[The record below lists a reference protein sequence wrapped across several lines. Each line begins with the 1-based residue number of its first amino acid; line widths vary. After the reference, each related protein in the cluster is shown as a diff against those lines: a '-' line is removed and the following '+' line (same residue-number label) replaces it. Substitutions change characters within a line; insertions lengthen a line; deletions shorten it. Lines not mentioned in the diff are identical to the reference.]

1 MAGNLIRQHKIQDGI
16 DDTLLAEVNS
26 SRELKVKDIDNKD
39 LLLET
44 VTLLIETVT
53 LLRKIEYH
61 LSIGTDINL
70 KEGSI

>member
-1 MAGNLIRQHKIQDGI
+1 MAGNLIRQNKIQDGI

-39 LLLET
+39 LL
-44 VTLLIETVT
+44 IEAVT

-70 KEGSI
+70 KEGGI

>member
-26 SRELKVKDIDNKD
+26 SRELKVKDIDTKD
-39 LLLET
+39 LL
-44 VTLLIETVT
+44 IEAVT

>member
-1 MAGNLIRQHKIQDGI
+1 MAGNLIRQNKIQDGI

-26 SRELKVKDIDNKD
+26 SRELKVKDTSADSKILDNKD
-39 LLLET
+39 LL
-44 VTLLIETVT
+44 IEAVT

-70 KEGSI
+70 KEGGI

>member
-1 MAGNLIRQHKIQDGI
+1 MAGNLIRQNKIQDGI

-39 LLLET
+39 LL
-44 VTLLIETVT
+44 IEAVT